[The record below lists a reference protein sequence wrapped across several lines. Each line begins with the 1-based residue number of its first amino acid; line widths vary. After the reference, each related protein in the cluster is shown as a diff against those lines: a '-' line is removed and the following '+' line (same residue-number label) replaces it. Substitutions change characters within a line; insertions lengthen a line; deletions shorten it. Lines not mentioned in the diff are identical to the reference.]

1 MGRWFGFR
9 PNYSSCKAPHHAN
22 VAEWFTWLTGV
33 ERELRSDI
41 ERYGKTGLKPDS
53 LAVRILKHR
62 KMLPTADRKCDLQ
75 GRSNQVLGPQVQ
87 EQRSSLNNL
96 GVFEKPP
103 NSWRFSSAI
112 GESEENAAGMLWRDV
127 DPDLVI
133 SMLQAYNGH
142 DDDNSF
148 NTDDIVSHIN
158 KRLGVGEL
166 GSWSVG
172 LIDNSTGKEEAPFSE
187 YGFNHR
193 FGLSTRSR
201 LLGRETIG
209 ELMQPIHFAMD
220 LPGELAEYRDGVSF
234 SYAKMYASRKPSNPL
249 LLIYTIDKDSTV
261 SQQSS
266 QPRENLFP
274 EHLEKEHVIGPL
286 HFQKPLNHLKNVP
299 IKQENFGL

>member
-1 MGRWFGFR
+1 MRSARSFQPSLGA
-9 PNYSSCKAPHHAN
+9 SSPRTKK
-22 VAEWFTWLTGV
+22 FT
-33 ERELRSDI
+33 
-41 ERYGKTGLKPDS
+41 
-53 LAVRILKHR
+53 
-62 KMLPTADRKCDLQ
+62 
-75 GRSNQVLGPQVQ
+75 
-87 EQRSSLNNL
+87 LNNL
-96 GVFEKPP
+96 GALRENLQTVGGFL
-103 NSWRFSSAI
+103 SAI
-112 GESEENAAGMLWRDV
+112 GESEENAAGLLWRNV

-148 NTDDIVSHIN
+148 TTVDIVRHIN
-158 KRLGVGEL
+158 NRLGAGEL

-172 LIDNSTGKEEAPFSE
+172 LIDNSTGKEEAPFVE

-234 SYAKMYASRKPSNPL
+234 SYAKMYAARKPSNPL
-249 LLIYTIDKDSTV
+249 LLSTPSTRIQQFLNSLA
-261 SQQSS
+261 SQ
-266 QPRENLFP
+266 ENLFP
-274 EHLEKEHVIGPL
+274 EHLEKEHGLVWPL

-299 IKQENFGL
+299 IKQENFGLWEVLGMILVKTCMMLLTKSRISLLFPIHTLKKGC